1 MKRAFNHIPVKVD
14 KINTKFR
21 KITTS
26 IPVPQSI
33 PVLKKIYKTES
44 RSMHGQMPIIW
55 KKAKGHQVY
64 DKWGNKWIDFSSTIF
79 LANAGHGNQNIIR
92 SIKATLNKPLLH
104 TYTYASEERLKYLK
118 YLISNTPKNLR
129 KLISSP
135 QVQKRLKQLL
145 N

>member
-1 MKRAFNHIPVKVD
+1 MKKAFNHIPVKVD

-79 LANAGHGNQNIIR
+79 LANAGPR
-92 SIKATLNKPLLH
+92 VPP
-104 TYTYASEERLKYLK
+104 R
-118 YLISNTPKNLR
+118 PC
-129 KLISSP
+129 
-135 QVQKRLKQLL
+135 
-145 N
+145 

>member
-1 MKRAFNHIPVKVD
+1 MKRKFNHFPVKVN

-33 PVLKKIYKTES
+33 PTLKKIYKMES

-55 KKAKGHQVY
+55 KKATGHQVY
-64 DKWGNKWIDFSSTIF
+64 DKWGNKWIDFSKFIF

-104 TYTYASEERLKYLK
+104 TYTYASE
-118 YLISNTPKNLR
+118 R
-129 KLISSP
+129 KD
-135 QVQKRLKQLL
+135 L
-145 N
+145 NI